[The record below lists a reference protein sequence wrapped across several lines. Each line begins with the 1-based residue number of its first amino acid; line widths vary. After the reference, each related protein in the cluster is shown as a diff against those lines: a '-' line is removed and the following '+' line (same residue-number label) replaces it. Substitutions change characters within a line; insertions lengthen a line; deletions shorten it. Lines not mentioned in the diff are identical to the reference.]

1 MKGDMNEN
9 EPFRVSLVEDV
20 KIQGP
25 TQSRRDDDVDIF
37 APHDMINE
45 ADLKCAAKIFKAD
58 LMVQERDLTLG
69 AHVLEALNVKRNP
82 HTRRN
87 RESKYPIANFIKT
100 HFDVTS
106 ADPGNNSVMRSFN
119 HTSKHIGY
127 LGWAQS

>member
-1 MKGDMNEN
+1 
-9 EPFRVSLVEDV
+9 
-20 KIQGP
+20 
-25 TQSRRDDDVDIF
+25 
-37 APHDMINE
+37 MINE

-69 AHVLEALNVKRNP
+69 AYVLEALNVKRDP

-106 ADPGNNSVMRSFN
+106 ADPGNNSVMRLQITLQDISGTSDGHN
-119 HTSKHIGY
+119 HEI
-127 LGWAQS
+127 LAQEKTPRYAKYVCTVFPSRQY